1 MIIRPK
7 QFAEELFSAISGAN
21 QKDADKITNQ
31 FVTAL
36 EKQNRLGM
44 LDAIIKE
51 YNKLLLKKN
60 ASPNVFIQSG
70 QKVSKEIR
78 NRVLNKMNIPEDV
91 EVREE
96 KENYVLSAELPGLD
110 RNEIHVDVKN
120 GRLTISGEKKHEKE
134 EYIKKVFIWYENVLA
149 GDGSGPERTR
159 GGIAG
164 TIGRTYR
171 SSQADHARGRRKNQA
186 GTVRPGQPRGKTYCQ
201 IRGRRGGT

>member
-96 KENYVLSAELPGLD
+96 INPEMIGGMRIRYNDTLLDFSLKSKLTQLKQELL
-110 RNEIHVDVKN
+110 
-120 GRLTISGEKKHEKE
+120 
-134 EYIKKVFIWYENVLA
+134 
-149 GDGSGPERTR
+149 
-159 GGIAG
+159 
-164 TIGRTYR
+164 
-171 SSQADHARGRRKNQA
+171 Q
-186 GTVRPGQPRGKTYCQ
+186 
-201 IRGRRGGT
+201 